1 MELDIE
7 KALAECQSGNLVE
20 FSVIFDA
27 FYKKIYQFVYFR
39 TLHKE
44 TAEDLTSVIFV
55 KTLEHITTFNKQKAQ
70 FSTWIFQIARN
81 TVIDFYRSK
90 KESVDIEDVWDLQSS
105 DNLEQELDMK
115 EKLEQVKGYLQTLP
129 ARQRE
134 IVIMRV
140 WDGLSHKEIAEILE
154 ISEANSKMIFSR
166 VLTELTQKIP
176 QVLIYMLILKN
187 IWNN

>member
-1 MELDIE
+1 MDLEIE
-7 KALAECQSGNLVE
+7 QAIVDCQKGNLDK
-20 FSVIFDA
+20 FSLIFEA
-27 FYKKIYQFVYFR
+27 FYKKVYQFVYFR

-44 TAEDLTSVIFV
+44 TAEDLTSMVFV
-55 KTLEHITTFNKQKAQ
+55 KALEHISSFDKSKAQ

-81 TVIDFYRSK
+81 SVIDFYRSK
-90 KESVDIEDVWDLQSS
+90 KESVNIEDVWDLQSKE
-105 DNLEQELDMK
+105 NLEQELDIR

-134 IVIMRV
+134 IIIMRV
-140 WDGLSHKEIAEILE
+140 WDGLSHKEIAEILS

-166 VLTELTQKIP
+166 VLKELTQKMP

-187 IWNN
+187 LWNN